1 MLTNMYSLTV
11 KPSFFLPKF
20 YTSSSSVHFWAGSC
34 SSSVTFRIKT
44 KNRGSRLRIHA
55 YESSKS
61 DSPNASGDSKP
72 PNGTLV
78 FLYLPQLACQ
88 MPPSLFSQLL
98 ILLKQTHC
106 LVETHILLPTQLIW
120 LIKFLELN
128 SQRAGEKFF
137 WNMSKMCSQNSWSS
151 L

>member
-1 MLTNMYSLTV
+1 MYVCGGGVVDGKSTTRRILGNKELVNPLVLGFPSLLDSVEAAMLTNMYSLTV

-20 YTSSSSVHFWAGSC
+20 YTSSSVHFWAGSC

-78 FLYLPQLACQ
+78 FLYLPQLAC
-88 MPPSLFSQLL
+88 
-98 ILLKQTHC
+98 
-106 LVETHILLPTQLIW
+106 
-120 LIKFLELN
+120 
-128 SQRAGEKFF
+128 
-137 WNMSKMCSQNSWSS
+137 
-151 L
+151 